1 MADTDQTLH
10 PADSNSTIESR
21 ARQRRYERNY
31 AENVTVDAGTEEVL
45 SFSDDFSELSSHMN
59 KSSTMMMGERMEIF
73 FDNERGRSV
82 DSHVRMAGRMM
93 GLDLT
98 Y

>member
-1 MADTDQTLH
+1 MADTDQMLH
-10 PADSNSTIESR
+10 PTDSKLTMESR
-21 ARQRRYERNY
+21 VRLRRYERHY
-31 AENVTVDAGTEEVL
+31 AENVTVDAGTEEVF
-45 SFSDDFSELSSHMN
+45 SFADDFSKLSSHMN
-59 KSSTMMMGERMEIF
+59 KSSTMMMGGRMEIF

-82 DSHVRMAGRMM
+82 GSHVRMAGRMM